1 MLGSLFKKSVHGSL
15 FSGIMKKPTA
25 EAGANEEDLPHY
37 MRSIDHNAGRRRQSI
52 QQGAAAALDAL
63 NPAKLMGQARKG
75 SLSPRGALR
84 NSKDSAAPPNPGLK
98 RTLTRRFTLN
108 QIAPSP
114 EQIAAAN
121 ANDMGEVVI
130 EVVLASGLKKPTR
143 VGTPAPSPFVKLTV
157 RGSEKRS
164 KKQERTLFP
173 MWNERLV
180 WAGKRG
186 DLCTPKMQVEVLAWD
201 PLTPTSMGR
210 AEVDIAELIVGSA
223 CEMMVALGE
232 VRPHA

>member
-1 MLGSLFKKSVHGSL
+1 MVRGMAGTLLFKRLLKGKVH
-15 FSGIMKKPTA
+15 A
-25 EAGANEEDLPHY
+25 EAVEEEDGREAPPY
-37 MRSIDHNAGRRRQSI
+37 GRDASVGRPGASPGGVANPGGAGRTHTGTLTKSSMSL
-52 QQGAAAALDAL
+52 GAEAV
-63 NPAKLMGQARKG
+63 KH
-75 SLSPRGALR
+75 
-84 NSKDSAAPPNPGLK
+84 PGLK
-98 RTLTRRFTLN
+98 RALTKKLST
-108 QIAPSP
+108 IAPSP
-114 EQIAAAN
+114 TEIAATSSN
-121 ANDMGEVVI
+121 EVGEVVI

-186 DLCTPKMQVEVLAWD
+186 DLCTPKMLVEVLAWD

-210 AEVDIAELIVGSA
+210 AEVDIAALIVGSA